1 MRATKVFDHFR
12 RALRITIMIMMVM
25 MMNMMFVKPND
36 MTRKDK

>member
-12 RALRITIMIMMVM
+12 KRGRIAIMIMMVM
-25 MMNMMFVKPND
+25 MMNMMLVIPND